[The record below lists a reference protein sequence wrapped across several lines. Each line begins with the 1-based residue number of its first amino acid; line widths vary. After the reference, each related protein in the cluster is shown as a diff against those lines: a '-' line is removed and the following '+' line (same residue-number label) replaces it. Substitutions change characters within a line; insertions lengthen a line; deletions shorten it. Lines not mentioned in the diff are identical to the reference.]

1 MSVKSI
7 FSKTALLKLAI
18 ILPSF
23 ILLTISC
30 SNDDNDNGGSGKEEI
45 NLNKNEVTTDKAV
58 TRLEFPRLKG
68 GNSIV
73 LISGP
78 KAINSMTKTKS
89 TIVSNGTVARNR
101 SAGRAIR
108 CTKATPEITVV

>member
-7 FSKTALLKLAI
+7 FSKIALLKLAI

-23 ILLTISC
+23 ILLTVSC
-30 SNDDNDNGGSGKEEI
+30 SNDDNDNGGNGKEEI

-73 LISGP
+73 LIYRTKGD
-78 KAINSMTKTKS
+78 KQYDKDEINYCVEWDCSKKS
-89 TIVSNGTVARNR
+89 QRWSCYQMHQGY
-101 SAGRAIR
+101 
-108 CTKATPEITVV
+108 EITAV